1 MRGMVK
7 MKRCNNVV
15 KLVVRRRWGIVVQQV
30 LVFVIEK
37 AEFIVDHILVIMR
50 ELHYADS
57 C

>member
-1 MRGMVK
+1 MIQ
-7 MKRCNNVV
+7 MKRCNNVA

-30 LVFVIEK
+30 LVFVIEI
-37 AEFIVDHILVIMR
+37 AEFIVDHVLIIMR